1 MDAEKAENLES
12 RVTALERRFASL
24 EKVVTRQDVL
34 EFLDCA
40 RNLKWHLRGMNSK
53 TILDTRVEYQKLH
66 SAGVSQG
73 HARRMVKVLA
83 ETARSRHFDSLLLYD
98 ELVSERLHVRV
109 AEALCEVMMAA
120 LNPDPDDPFDEPKAV
135 NGLLE
140 KKKWRSSP
148 GEPDRMVS
156 PAQLL
161 SQESEESSME
171 GDPQKIA
178 CAVVELIK
186 GVARVHKAN
195 GGTNE

>member
-34 EFLDCA
+34 EFRDCA
-40 RNLKWHLRGMNSK
+40 RELKWHLRWVNSK
-53 TILDTRVEYQKLH
+53 TTLDTRVEYQKLR

-98 ELVSERLHVRV
+98 ELVSERLHVRA
-109 AEALCEVMMAA
+109 AEALCEVVMAA
-120 LNPDPDDPFDEPKAV
+120 LNPDPDDPFDESKAV
-135 NGLLE
+135 SRLLE
-140 KKKWRSSP
+140 KEELQLSP
-148 GEPDRMVS
+148 GAPVRRVN
-156 PAQLL
+156 PAQVL
-161 SQESEESSME
+161 SQEHKEASVE

-178 CAVVELIK
+178 CAVVEFIM
-186 GVARVHKAN
+186 GVARVYK
-195 GGTNE
+195 GDQ